1 MTGKKWSAFIVLHKG
16 RSQLCGSAGLS
27 YRLVL
32 YQRALVKTELA
43 TECPSAVKKRPQA
56 TATGKFSVLGHYL
69 YLVNQPKDF

>member
-1 MTGKKWSAFIVLHKG
+1 MLHKE

-32 YQRALVKTELA
+32 YQTALVKTELA

-56 TATGKFSVLGHYL
+56 CSNSKFSVLGHYL
-69 YLVNQPKDF
+69 DLVNPLNDF